1 MTPDPHDPPDDAA
14 GGAIDRTISRR
25 FWERRGALADD
36 PRATTLDPEPGWWV
50 RYNVRLYQH
59 WLLRHLALWGSS
71 WGRVVDLG
79 CGNGDWTL
87 VLARRADSVIA
98 VDFSASLLQAA
109 ERRLGARGAAAKVSF
124 VHSDAASFEFPADC
138 DLIVLGAVL
147 QYLEDPEVEDVV
159 RRAAAALS
167 ARGVL
172 YVRTSTARRQAVI
185 RNCTADYQAIYRAPG
200 WFEERIRSTGL
211 TIEAV
216 TTGTYVL
223 ADEPLHR
230 LVGRRLWPTL
240 GRGLAAPLRLL
251 RRAQRMRKDTEVH
264 HWLCRHPDPERHLP
278 AGA

>member
-1 MTPDPHDPPDDAA
+1 MTADPGDGD
-14 GGAIDRTISRR
+14 GRSIDRNISRK
-25 FWERRGALADD
+25 FWEQRGALADD
-36 PRATTLDPEPGWWV
+36 ARSTTLDSEPGWWV

-59 WLLRHLALWGSS
+59 WLLRHLDAGSAPWGQ
-71 WGRVVDLG
+71 VIDVG
-79 CGNGDWTL
+79 CGNGDWTA
-87 VLARRADSVIA
+87 VLAQRATNVVA
-98 VDFSASLLQAA
+98 VDFSQSLLSAV
-109 ERRLGARGAAAKVSF
+109 ERRLGARGLADNVTF
-124 VHSDAASFEFPADC
+124 VHSDAAAFEFPPDC

-147 QYLEDPEVEDVV
+147 QYLDDRETEDVV
-159 RRAAAALS
+159 NRAARALS
-167 ARGVL
+167 PRGHL
-172 YVRTSTARRQAVI
+172 YVRTTTARRQAVI